1 MGIIIYYS
9 CTVVVIIYL
18 LEFTKGS
25 TSIAQEAS
33 IRQLIEAY
41 RDFNASDEDIIKKLM
56 SKFGISED
64 IAKDYIKKF
73 ELQPV

>member
-25 TSIAQEAS
+25 TRLRRALCKIFVKPEKNLS
-33 IRQLIEAY
+33 
-41 RDFNASDEDIIKKLM
+41 
-56 SKFGISED
+56 
-64 IAKDYIKKF
+64 
-73 ELQPV
+73 